1 MRLYNFLWEHFYQIL
16 TKILFTSYYH
26 LVARFNRY
34 KRSFWMS
41 LRKRKNTY
49 FLKLKLVSFPE
60 NWNACW
66 KHLFFFNNHKWANRI
81 ASGVEWKWCSSS
93 QDKNATVQYAGSCP
107 LVKILQ
113 QNMQSWNFLLCTP
126 RQCQCRNSV
135 LFIGNSCL
143 A

>member
-1 MRLYNFLWEHFYQIL
+1 L
-16 TKILFTSYYH
+16 
-26 LVARFNRY
+26 
-34 KRSFWMS
+34 
-41 LRKRKNTY
+41 
-49 FLKLKLVSFPE
+49 LKAFI
-60 NWNACW
+60 
-66 KHLFFFNNHKWANRI
+66 FFNNHKWANRI

-107 LVKILQ
+107 QVKILQ

-126 RQCQCRNSV
+126 LQCQCRNSV